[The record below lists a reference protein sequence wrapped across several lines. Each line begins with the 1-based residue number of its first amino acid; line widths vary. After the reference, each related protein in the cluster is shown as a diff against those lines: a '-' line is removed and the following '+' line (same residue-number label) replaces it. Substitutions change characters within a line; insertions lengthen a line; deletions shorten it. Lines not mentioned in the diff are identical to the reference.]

1 MVTEQSVATSIGNKS
16 EIHGATARWP
26 PMVYRYDR
34 YDSFAD
40 NTVYWVLSET
50 ARTELIAHLFYKVG
64 EEAGICW

>member
-34 YDSFAD
+34 NKYAH
-40 NTVYWVLSET
+40 NTIHWFLSES
-50 ARTELIAHLFYKVG
+50 ACTELIIHLFMRFDRG
-64 EEAGICW
+64 AGICW